1 MIGNFV
7 RKITYA
13 GVAAVLAGCSS
24 VSPPP
29 SSLAGNSSQMAI
41 DNYHIGVDDIVRVS
55 VWQNEEMSV
64 TVPVRPDGKISM
76 PLLGDVQAG
85 GRTPSQVSASIQQGL
100 SRYLRDPRVVVI
112 LQELNS
118 HQYLSRV
125 RVTGAVNNPITLPYR
140 QGMTVIDAVL
150 EAGGVTEFASPN
162 SSYLYRRDGNKTTS
176 LRIRL
181 NDILTRGELDTNYQ
195 LGPGDVIAIPERT
208 L

>member
-1 MIGNFV
+1 
-7 RKITYA
+7 
-13 GVAAVLAGCSS
+13 
-24 VSPPP
+24 
-29 SSLAGNSSQMAI
+29 MAI
-41 DNYHIGVDDIVRVS
+41 DNYHIGVDDIVRVN

-85 GRTPSQVSASIQQGL
+85 GRTPSQVSASIRDGL
-100 SRYLRDPRVVVI
+100 SRYMRDPRVVVI

-162 SSYLYRRDGNKTTS
+162 GTYLYRRDGNKTTS

-181 NDILTRGELDTNYQ
+181 DDILKRGELDTNYS
-195 LGPGDVIAIPERT
+195 LGPGDVLAIPERT

>member
-1 MIGNFV
+1 M
-7 RKITYA
+7 
-13 GVAAVLAGCSS
+13 LAGCSS

-29 SSLAGNSSQMAI
+29 NSMTGNSSQMAI
-41 DNYHIGVDDIVRVS
+41 DNYHIGVDDIVRVN

-85 GRTPSQVSASIQQGL
+85 GRTPSQVSASIRDGL
-100 SRYLRDPRVVVI
+100 SRYMRDPRVVVI

-162 SSYLYRRDGNKTTS
+162 GTYLYRRDGNKTTS

-181 NDILTRGELDTNYQ
+181 DDILKRGELDTNYS
-195 LGPGDVIAIPERT
+195 LGPGDVLAIPERT